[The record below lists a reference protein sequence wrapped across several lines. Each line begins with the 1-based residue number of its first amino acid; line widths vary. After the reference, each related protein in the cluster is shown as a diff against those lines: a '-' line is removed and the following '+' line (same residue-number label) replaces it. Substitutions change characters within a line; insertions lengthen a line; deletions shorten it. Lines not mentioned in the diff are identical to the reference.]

1 MQTREAHQGE
11 GAGEGGCVGGV
22 LLQGSAEG
30 LVVMHPLCGKF
41 VAHHVDFV
49 EHQQQ
54 RQLRLVQ
61 DAARLR
67 ACAVT
72 CRPSA
77 WLCMHAKCGAQ
88 ACTPLKCVQ
97 LSRSMKHAQHWAM

>member
-1 MQTREAHQGE
+1 MQKSEAHQGE

-22 LLQGSAEG
+22 FLQGSAEG
-30 LVVMHPLCGKF
+30 LVVVHPLSGKLM
-41 VAHHVDFV
+41 AYHVDLV

-54 RQLRLVQ
+54 RQLRFVQ

-72 CRPSA
+72 CQPSA
-77 WLCMHAKCGAQ
+77 WLCIHAKWGAQ
-88 ACTPLKCVQ
+88 VCTPTECVQ
-97 LSRSMKHAQHWAM
+97 LSRSMKHAHHRAM